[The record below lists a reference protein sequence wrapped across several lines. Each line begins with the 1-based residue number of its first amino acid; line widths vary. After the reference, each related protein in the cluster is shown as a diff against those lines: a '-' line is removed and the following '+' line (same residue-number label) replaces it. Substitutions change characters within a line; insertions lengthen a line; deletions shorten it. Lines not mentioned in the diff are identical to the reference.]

1 MIASEKQCRELLQ
14 KLRDAHLSPLIS
26 NLSPDTNYESVV
38 DAVDKI
44 EMEYHKQSKG
54 PAKGRMF
61 DEFSKVFGILLFRC
75 YYVFRTLKTKK
86 NN

>member
-26 NLSPDTNYESVV
+26 NLSPDTNFKSII
-38 DAVDKI
+38 DAVVRI
-44 EMEYHKQSKG
+44 ETKYNQQSKG

-61 DEFSKVFGILLFRC
+61 DKFAKVIDSIIKDLIYCF
-75 YYVFRTLKTKK
+75 
-86 NN
+86 